1 MLEVNQ
7 LPLNSFFMA
16 ARVSLDSSCDE
27 RGVNALCQ
35 LPLSSSRKFEDG
47 EDLLFESSIMRSPTT
62 TSEAKTINAIA
73 SPFMPP
79 FPLPLPWAE
88 LDLPRGAGPDD
99 HAFPP
104 VLQKI
109 KSRSQ
114 KQYITTYI
122 LKKKKKEAN
131 LGYSY
136 SRLSMPFSESGTQP
150 VNSLSLIFLPVEQ
163 WIHVVSS
170 LLFTNINYCIKV

>member
-114 KQYITTYI
+114 KQYLTTYI
-122 LKKKKKEAN
+122 LKKKKKRGKFRVFLLQIINAIQ
-131 LGYSY
+131 
-136 SRLSMPFSESGTQP
+136 RIRDPTSELIVFNIPASGT
-150 VNSLSLIFLPVEQ
+150 VDSCCEF
-163 WIHVVSS
+163 
-170 LLFTNINYCIKV
+170 FTFH

>member
-1 MLEVNQ
+1 M
-7 LPLNSFFMA
+7 
-16 ARVSLDSSCDE
+16 DSSWDE

-35 LPLSSSRKFEDG
+35 LPLSSSRKCEEG
-47 EDLLFESSIMRSPTT
+47 EDLLFESSITRSPTT

-73 SPFMPP
+73 SPLMPP

-88 LDLPRGAGPDD
+88 LDLPGGAGPDD

-109 KSRSQ
+109 QSRSQ
-114 KQYITTYI
+114 RSNI
-122 LKKKKKEAN
+122 LQPTSSKKKNREAD

-136 SRLSMPFSESGTQP
+136 SRLSIPFSESGTQP
-150 VNSLSLIFLPVEQ
+150 VNSLSLIFLPVKQ
-163 WIHVVSS
+163 WIHFVSPS
-170 LLFTNINYCIKV
+170 NFTNINYCIKV